1 MLERHIQQNAC
12 SVVSSRGCPSTRGN
26 CYYSSKDLCLWRKSE
41 SLTNLSEEAREK
53 HGEERIAVRN
63 DYDLVHVLVR

>member
-1 MLERHIQQNAC
+1 MAGFPKLHQGEQIERTT
-12 SVVSSRGCPSTRGN
+12 SR
-26 CYYSSKDLCLWRKSE
+26 E
-41 SLTNLSEEAREK
+41 TNLSEEAGEK